1 MDILLMVL
9 AVLLLVASIVGCVLP
24 MLPGVP
30 LAYAGMLLL
39 HLTDKVHFT
48 TSQLVIWLI
57 IVVVLQIIDY
67 ITPLLGSKYSGG
79 TSFGNRGCIAGTL
92 LGMFFMPWGVIV
104 GPFLGAVAGEMMGGQ
119 DLSHAIRAGIGT
131 LLGFLF
137 GTLMKVIVCFYFLVQ
152 GFSVIIYKKWMPY
165 KSIHFFYF

>member
-1 MDILLMVL
+1 MDILLIVF
-9 AVLLLVASIVGCVLP
+9 AFLLLVAGIAGCILP

-39 HLTDKVHFT
+39 HLTDKIHFT
-48 TSQLVIWLI
+48 THQLIIWLI
-57 IVVVLQIIDY
+57 VVIVLQVVDY

-79 TSFGNRGCIAGTL
+79 TSFGNRGCMAGTL
-92 LGMFFMPWGVIV
+92 LGLFFMPWGVIV
-104 GPFLGAVAGEMMGGQ
+104 GPFIGAVVGEMLGGQ

-137 GTLMKVIVCFYFLVQ
+137 GTLLKVIVCFYFLVQ
-152 GFSVIIYKKWMPY
+152 GISVLI
-165 KSIHFFYF
+165 

>member
-9 AVLLLVASIVGCVLP
+9 AFLFLVASIIGGVLP
-24 MLPGVP
+24 VLPGVP

-39 HLTDKVHFT
+39 HLTDKIHFT
-48 TSQLVIWLI
+48 TPQLVIWLI

-92 LGMFFMPWGVIV
+92 LGMFFMPWGVII
-104 GPFLGAVAGEMMGGQ
+104 GPFIGAVAGEMLGGQ
-119 DLSHAIRAGIGT
+119 DLSHAIRAGVGT

-137 GTLMKVIVCFYFLVQ
+137 GTLMKVVVCFYFFVQ
-152 GFSVIIYKKWMPY
+152 GISVFI
-165 KSIHFFYF
+165 

>member
-1 MDILLMVL
+1 MDILLIVF
-9 AVLLLVASIVGCVLP
+9 AFLLLVAGIAGCILP

-39 HLTDKVHFT
+39 HLTDKIHFT
-48 TSQLVIWLI
+48 THQLIIWLI
-57 IVVVLQIIDY
+57 VVIVLQVVDY

-79 TSFGNRGCIAGTL
+79 TSFGNRGCMAGTL

-104 GPFLGAVAGEMMGGQ
+104 GPFIGAVAGEMLGGQ

-131 LLGFLF
+131 LLGFLV
-137 GTLMKVIVCFYFLVQ
+137 GTLLKVIVCFYFLVQ
-152 GFSVIIYKKWMPY
+152 GISVLI
-165 KSIHFFYF
+165 

>member
-1 MDILLMVL
+1 MDILLIVF
-9 AVLLLVASIVGCVLP
+9 AFLLLVAGIAGCILP

-39 HLTDKVHFT
+39 HLTDKIHFT
-48 TSQLVIWLI
+48 THQLIIWLI
-57 IVVVLQIIDY
+57 VVIVLQVVDY

-79 TSFGNRGCIAGTL
+79 TSFGNRGCMAGTL

-104 GPFLGAVAGEMMGGQ
+104 GPFIGAVAGEMMGGH
-119 DLSHAIRAGIGT
+119 DLPHAIRSGIGT

-137 GTLMKVIVCFYFLVQ
+137 GTLLKVIVCFYFLVQ
-152 GFSVIIYKKWMPY
+152 GISVLI
-165 KSIHFFYF
+165 

>member
-9 AVLLLVASIVGCVLP
+9 AFLFLVASIIGCVLP
-24 MLPGVP
+24 VLPGVP

-39 HLTDKVHFT
+39 HLTDKIHFT
-48 TSQLVIWLI
+48 TPQLVIWLI

-152 GFSVIIYKKWMPY
+152 GFSVII
-165 KSIHFFYF
+165 